1 MKNKIALIGGDRRQT
16 VLAELFAKRGY
27 EVRLYGYFDK
37 IPSGVIVCESV
48 RQALNGSDT
57 VILPIPLT
65 RDSVHLNFGA
75 NSEKKVKLSELFAL
89 DKDKLFLA
97 GSIPPIVKDYAAKE
111 KIRLIDYYDS
121 EEIRIGNAYLTAEG
135 AVVAAASEL
144 DVSYSDARIAVTGF
158 GRIAKALA
166 GILVSLGADVTVA
179 ARKERDLELAEAL
192 GCKTLKIGLDMDK
205 KSTLISLANSYDII
219 FNTVPSWIFD
229 GAFFEKLS
237 PETVLA
243 ELASAPGG
251 FDLAALQG
259 SDAKIIS
266 LQGIPGKYAPVSA
279 GRLIFES
286 IEKIFEK
293 EKTL

>member
-1 MKNKIALIGGDRRQT
+1 MRKKIFGFVLVVAMVVPLFAGMTVTVSAADDIELPEDSETTATWFTGAPGLSDGDIATGYNTGATTTLEDAFAGATDDPEQVTYVRLNESIGGW
-16 VLAELFAKRGY
+16 G
-27 EVRLYGYFDK
+27 
-37 IPSGVIVCESV
+37 
-48 RQALNGSDT
+48 
-57 VILPIPLT
+57 
-65 RDSVHLNFGA
+65 
-75 NSEKKVKLSELFAL
+75 
-89 DKDKLFLA
+89 
-97 GSIPPIVKDYAAKE
+97 
-111 KIRLIDYYDS
+111 
-121 EEIRIGNAYLTAEG
+121 
-135 AVVAAASEL
+135 
-144 DVSYSDARIAVTGF
+144 
-158 GRIAKALA
+158 
-166 GILVSLGADVTVA
+166 
-179 ARKERDLELAEAL
+179 DLELAEAL